1 MPGDDEKIVKEDP
14 YPEMMQFFTEFQSF
28 IEDLVKKYN
37 LDTKYT
43 FPNKSSNFD
52 EDFHENLDYS
62 DFESQNADENNNS
75 EKSSYSSCKS
85 KIVDFNS
92 FNYLK
97 ERNLLEPFSII
108 VEAPILCG
116 LFKDNDCTKKFLN
129 IAYYSSTVICCRVS
143 PSQKSEVIK
152 KMKHFDKTAITLAIG
167 DGGNDVSMIM
177 EANIGIGIYGEEGM
191 SAAQASDFSIGEFQI
206 LKRLLFIHGRINLFR
221 ISKMILYFF
230 YKNFVFTLIQFYF
243 AFFCLASG
251 QTIFD
256 DWYITCYNLVF
267 TAFPLCV
274 AAITDSDIDLNDIK
288 MVKKNL
294 ALLYKE
300 NRDTH
305 IIFSFV
311 QFLVIIGKGIIISFS
326 IYIHCCHHEILNTK
340 GNYSSIWYLS
350 LKTYICVLV
359 IVTTNLLLKCS
370 FIVHILLLS
379 IGITT
384 YLLFIIFLILN
395 HYGFLFKFNSK
406 ASIFTSLSSQLLY
419 LSAILIIS
427 FSFIFDYSF
436 KLIDLFMSKSLSSK
450 LILSN
455 TLKQKKRKSSFA
467 IEQTPII
474 NFKQIT
480 KKRNSVEISRNFLVN
495 RLPMIM
501 ENFNNQIETPKNI
514 NFLNQ
519 FHPSNKLEN
528 K

>member
-1 MPGDDEKIVKEDP
+1 
-14 YPEMMQFFTEFQSF
+14 
-28 IEDLVKKYN
+28 
-37 LDTKYT
+37 
-43 FPNKSSNFD
+43 
-52 EDFHENLDYS
+52 
-62 DFESQNADENNNS
+62 
-75 EKSSYSSCKS
+75 
-85 KIVDFNS
+85 
-92 FNYLK
+92 
-97 ERNLLEPFSII
+97 
-108 VEAPILCG
+108 
-116 LFKDNDCTKKFLN
+116 
-129 IAYYSSTVICCRVS
+129 
-143 PSQKSEVIK
+143 
-152 KMKHFDKTAITLAIG
+152 
-167 DGGNDVSMIM
+167 
-177 EANIGIGIYGEEGM
+177 
-191 SAAQASDFSIGEFQI
+191 
-206 LKRLLFIHGRINLFR
+206 
-221 ISKMILYFF
+221 
-230 YKNFVFTLIQFYF
+230 
-243 AFFCLASG
+243 
-251 QTIFD
+251 
-256 DWYITCYNLVF
+256 
-267 TAFPLCV
+267 
-274 AAITDSDIDLNDIK
+274 
-288 MVKKNL
+288 
-294 ALLYKE
+294 
-300 NRDTH
+300 
-305 IIFSFV
+305 
-311 QFLVIIGKGIIISFS
+311 
-326 IYIHCCHHEILNTK
+326 
-340 GNYSSIWYLS
+340 LS